1 MRLVVNT
8 LAVQMVVVVMVARL
22 GSAVVPVAVMVV
34 VMTQIIA
41 VKTDSFKKIYYSTVT
56 DLARF
61 LG

>member
-22 GSAVVPVAVMVV
+22 GNAVVPVVVTVV

-41 VKTDSFKKIYYSTVT
+41 VKTDSF
-56 DLARF
+56 
-61 LG
+61 